1 MGLLTHLKTMSKFL
15 LTDWEINGPNDS
27 DFMCSY
33 FDEEQNLIGYHC
45 YGSTRFPSAS
55 NIAIHTDGSTSVEVF
70 HQTLWMPTIA
80 MVEKA
85 RMVLE
90 DNIFH
95 VLTAND
101 KRKVDE
107 PDVNDL
113 HEGLDVV
120 LNSDV
125 KNQVR
130 AQDPCQKC
138 KASGKWTNPKNSND
152 IRDCFA
158 CKGKGYH
165 TGDKLKTDSG
175 KLVWDVIPSGTA
187 GKVIGWTSFG
197 RFYTNGYNHPDRHNT
212 TVQVKGTDKKVF
224 RSALKNLSLSCG
236 YQSPA
241 DLRRQANTMSFQYN
255 FSAGYP
261 KHAWDTRNFAAE
273 VAGKKQESV
282 AVIYGC

>member
-1 MGLLTHLKTMSKFL
+1 MTKFL
-15 LTDWEINGPNDS
+15 LTDWEINGYDDS

-55 NIAIHTDGSTSVEVF
+55 VIGINPDGSTSVEVF
-70 HQTLWMPTIA
+70 HEILWMPTPTI
-80 MVEKA
+80 VEKA
-85 RMVLE
+85 RAVLE
-90 DNIFH
+90 DNILH

-107 PDVNDL
+107 PGVNEM
-113 HEGLDVV
+113 HEGLDVI
-120 LNSDV
+120 LTADV

-130 AQDPCQKC
+130 ASDPCQKC
-138 KASGKWTNPKNSND
+138 NASGKWTNPKNPND
-152 IRDCFA
+152 KRDCFA
-158 CKGKGYH
+158 CKGTGQHK
-165 TGDKLKTDSG
+165 GDKLKTDSG
-175 KLVWDVIPSGTA
+175 KQVWDVIPSGTA

-197 RFYTNGYNHPDRHNT
+197 RFYANGYNHPDRTNT

-224 RSALKNLSLSCG
+224 RSALKNLSLACG
-236 YQSPA
+236 YQSPT
-241 DLRRQANTMSFQYN
+241 DLRKQAKDMSFAYN

-273 VAGKKQESV
+273 IAGKKPEPASI
-282 AVIYGC
+282 AIIYGC

>member
-1 MGLLTHLKTMSKFL
+1 MTKFL
-15 LTDWEINGPNDS
+15 LTDWEINGPSDS

-55 NIAIHTDGSTSVEVF
+55 VIGINPDGTTTVEVF
-70 HQTLWMPTIA
+70 HEMLWMPTPSI
-80 MVEKA
+80 VEKA
-85 RMVLE
+85 RTVLE

-107 PDVNDL
+107 PGVNDL

-130 AQDPCQKC
+130 SQDPCQKC
-138 KASGKWTNPKNSND
+138 NASGKWINPKNSND

-158 CKGKGYH
+158 CKGKGCH
-165 TGDKLKTDSG
+165 AGNKLKTDSG
-175 KLVWDVIPSGTA
+175 KLVWDVIPAATA
-187 GKVIGWTSFG
+187 GKVVGWTSFG
-197 RFYTNGYNHPDRHNT
+197 RFYANGYNHPDRTNT

-224 RSALKNLSLSCG
+224 RSALKNLSLACG
-236 YQSPA
+236 YQSP
-241 DLRRQANTMSFQYN
+241 DSLRKQANEMSFNYN

-273 VAGKKQESV
+273 IAGKKPEPASI
-282 AVIYGC
+282 AIIYGC

>member
-1 MGLLTHLKTMSKFL
+1 MSKFI
-15 LTDWEINGPNDS
+15 LTDWEINGYSDS

-45 YGSTRFPSAS
+45 YGSTRFPSPSGIVINA
-55 NIAIHTDGSTSVEVF
+55 DGSTSVEVF
-70 HQTLWMPTIA
+70 HDLLWMPTPTI
-80 MVEKA
+80 VEKA
-85 RMVLE
+85 RLVLE

-113 HEGLDVV
+113 HEGLLVV

-138 KASGKWTNPKNSND
+138 ESTGKWTNPKFPAD
-152 IRDCFA
+152 KRDCFA
-158 CKGKGYH
+158 CKGTGYH
-165 TGDKLKTDSG
+165 KGDKLKTDSG
-175 KLVWDVIPSGTA
+175 KLVWDIIAVGTA

-197 RFYTNGYNHPDRHNT
+197 RFYANGYNHPDRHNT
-212 TVQVKGTDKKVF
+212 TVQVKTADKKVF
-224 RSALKNLSLSCG
+224 RSSLKNLSLSCG
-236 YQSPA
+236 YQPPS
-241 DLRRQANTMSFQYN
+241 DLRTRAKEMSFSYN
-255 FSAGYP
+255 FSSGYP
-261 KHAWDTRNFAAE
+261 KHAWDSRNFAAE
-273 VAGKKQESV
+273 VAGKKPEPSSI